1 MPLSSSSFANE
12 RASNERAPGA
22 GVTAVLGPTNT
33 GKTHLAIER
42 MLAHSSGII
51 GLPLRLLAR
60 EVYNKIAARAGPEA
74 VALITGEEKIKPPKP
89 RYWVSTVEAMP
100 RDIDVSFLAVD
111 EIQIAADLERGH
123 VFTDRI
129 LNRRGRDETLLLGAA
144 TMRPIIER
152 LLPGASIVTRP
163 RLSQLEFAG
172 DRKITRQPR
181 RTAIVAFSADEVY
194 AIAEL
199 IRRQHGGA
207 AVVLGSLSPRTRN
220 AQVEMFQSGDVDYL
234 VATDAVGMGLNLDV
248 DHVAFASDRKYD
260 GYQFRRLN
268 PSEFSQIAGRAGRA
282 TRDGTFGTT
291 GRCAPFEP
299 ELVNALQNHTFDSV
313 KVLQWRNSKLDFSS
327 IGALQVSLAET
338 PNHDALTRA
347 PIAEDLRVLDHAAR
361 DADVRE
367 MAQGKVAVERLWD
380 ACQIPD
386 YRRVAPAAHA
396 ELVVTLFTFLM
407 KRGRI
412 PDAWFGQQIAQADRT
427 DGDIDTLSG
436 RIAQVRT
443 WTFVAN
449 RPDWLADPDYWQGI
463 SREIENKLS
472 DALHERL
479 TERFV
484 DRRTSVLMRRLR
496 ENTMLNTEIDKTG
509 EVKVEGHVIG
519 RLDGFTFAPSAAE
532 AGSDAKALQATAQKA
547 LAGEIDSRAEKLS
560 NAPDDQFVLTS
571 DGTVRWT
578 GDAVARLVGTDN
590 VLVPRLRI
598 IADERLTGAPR
609 DNVQTR
615 LDLWLKTHI
624 EKLLGPLFDLTKAED
639 ITGIGRGIAFQLIE
653 ALGVLER
660 QKIAAEMKDLD
671 QASRASLRKYGVRF
685 GAYHIYI
692 PSLLKPAARAIA
704 SLLWAQKHDNVDLS
718 ALSGAQ
724 HLAGSGR
731 TSFAVDK
738 ALDRDAYRILGYK
751 QCGER
756 AVRVDILERLADLI
770 RPALSWR
777 PGASGEKPA
786 GAFDGR
792 TFVVTQAMTSLTGSA
807 GEDFASVLRALGYRM
822 EKKPALPPE
831 APKPVAVEAPAV
843 ETMTA
848 ETAPAEMAAAET
860 SEAEAG
866 PVESAPPTDAANVTE
881 PAIAVET
888 ADIADITPDVAE
900 AVTAEAVTAE
910 AVEEAKST
918 AALLPE
924 ISFAPSGEADAERAD
939 AAQAELQPDP
949 AAVVADDAPAVADET
964 AAKND
969 TAPATEAVSE
979 TAVAATVDA
988 PSADAT
994 DADASPADASPA
1006 ADATPA
1012 EPVLVEVWRPGGR
1025 ADDQRRPRHDRHD
1038 HRNRPRTNTN
1048 ADSNANASGTPVAI
1062 DGGDAQG
1069 RPTHERTNTRDRN
1082 RRPDFRKPRG
1092 DAPATANAAPATD
1105 GGAPQRDN
1113 RPPRDNFKGPRDN
1126 NRDGARA
1133 DGAKG
1138 GDRFKGKPSGGKPGD
1153 KFKGNRDGRRDDRG
1167 GGAALRQYATSA
1179 PPPSRDRDRP
1189 ADPNSPFAKLA
1200 ALKEQLASGRKDH

>member
-1 MPLSSSSFANE
+1 MAFSSSAPPFPNG
-12 RASNERAPGA
+12 RAPGS

-60 EVYNKIAARAGPEA
+60 EVYNKIVDRAGPDS
-74 VALITGEEKIKPPKP
+74 VALITGEEKIKPPKA
-89 RYWVSTVEAMP
+89 RFWVSTVEAMP

-129 LNRRGRDETLLLGAA
+129 LHRRGRDETLLLGAA

-220 AQVEMFQSGDVDYL
+220 AQVAMFQSGDVDYL

-268 PSEFSQIAGRAGRA
+268 PSEFAQIAGRAGRA

-299 ELVNALQNHTFDSV
+299 ELVNALQNHTFESV
-313 KVLQWRNSKLDFSS
+313 KVLQWRNAKLDFSS
-327 IGALQVSLAET
+327 LGALQVSLAQT
-338 PNHDALTRA
+338 PTHDALTRA

-367 MAQGKVAVERLWD
+367 MAVGAAAVERLWD
-380 ACQIPD
+380 ACQVPD
-386 YRRVAPAAHA
+386 YRKVAPAAHA
-396 ELVVTLFTFLM
+396 ELVTTLFGFLM
-407 KRGRI
+407 QKGKI
-412 PDAWFGQQIAQADRT
+412 PDAWFAAQIDQADRT
-427 DGDIDTLSG
+427 DGDIDTLSN
-436 RIAQVRT
+436 RIAHIRT

-449 RPDWLADPDYWQGI
+449 RPDWLADPEHWQGLA
-463 SREIENKLS
+463 RDIENKLS

-496 ENTMLNTEIDKTG
+496 ENSVLNTEIGKTG
-509 EVKVEGHVIG
+509 EVTVEGHVIG
-519 RLDGFTFAPSAAE
+519 RLDGFTFAPEAAE
-532 AGSDAKALQATAQKA
+532 AGSDAKALQATALKA
-547 LAGEIDSRAEKLS
+547 LAGEIDARAEKLS
-560 NAPDDQFVLTS
+560 AAPDEQFVLTS
-571 DGTVRWT
+571 DGTIRWT
-578 GDAVARLVGTDN
+578 GDAVAKLVATDD
-590 VLVPRLRI
+590 VLHPRLRI
-598 IADERLTGAPR
+598 ISDERLSGAPR
-609 DNVQTR
+609 EAVQTR

-624 EKLLGPLFDLTKAED
+624 EKLLGPLFDLHKAED
-639 ITGIGRGIAFQLIE
+639 ITGIARGIAFQLIE

-660 QKIAAEMKDLD
+660 SKIAAEMKDLD
-671 QASRASLRKYGVRF
+671 QPSRASLRKYGVRF
-685 GAYHIYI
+685 GAYHIYV
-692 PSLLKPAARAIA
+692 PPLLKPAARALA
-704 SLLWAQKHDNVDLS
+704 SLLWALKLDTVDMS

-738 ALDRDAYRILGYK
+738 ALDRDAYRVLGYR

-770 RPALSWR
+770 RPALAWR
-777 PGASGEKPA
+777 ETSPGTKPA

-792 TFVVTQAMTSLTGSA
+792 SFVVTQAMTSLTGSA

-822 EKKPALPPE
+822 EKRAPLP
-831 APKPVAVEAPAV
+831 PKPVVVEAAPAEVSSSESASVEVAAHETGEAAATPSATLLPDIAFSDAPSESEPIAVAEVADAPAAETPPEHPAVEA
-843 ETMTA
+843 
-848 ETAPAEMAAAET
+848 AA
-860 SEAEAG
+860 
-866 PVESAPPTDAANVTE
+866 E
-881 PAIAVET
+881 PAIA
-888 ADIADITPDVAE
+888 
-900 AVTAEAVTAE
+900 
-910 AVEEAKST
+910 
-918 AALLPE
+918 
-924 ISFAPSGEADAERAD
+924 GDAE
-939 AAQAELQPDP
+939 
-949 AAVVADDAPAVADET
+949 
-964 AAKND
+964 
-969 TAPATEAVSE
+969 
-979 TAVAATVDA
+979 
-988 PSADAT
+988 
-994 DADASPADASPA
+994 
-1006 ADATPA
+1006 PA
-1012 EPVLVEVWRPGGR
+1012 EPVAMPAEPVAATPDAPAEHTAAAADAPAAAPEMIEVWRPGGR
-1025 ADDQRRPRHDRHD
+1025 SEERRPRHDR
-1038 HRNRPRTNTN
+1038 NRPRHQPN
-1048 ADSNANASGTPVAI
+1048 AVAPEGATPVAAEGEAAV
-1062 DGGDAQG
+1062 DGARRERHG
-1069 RPTHERTNTRDRN
+1069 RPRRERNK
-1082 RRPDFRKPRG
+1082 DFRKPRT
-1092 DAPATANAAPATD
+1092 DTPVEANAAAAPAE
-1105 GGAPQRDN
+1105 GAPVREPRDDKREGN
-1113 RPPRDNFKGPRDN
+1113 RPPRERFQGKDRDGKSREGRDN
-1126 NRDGARA
+1126 RDKGKFGGGR
-1133 DGAKG
+1133 DKG
-1138 GDRFKGKPSGGKPGD
+1138 GRDKGDRDRSGGPSH
-1153 KFKGNRDGRRDDRG
+1153 
-1167 GGAALRQYATSA
+1167 RQWATSA
-1179 PPPSRDRDRP
+1179 APRERDRP

-1200 ALKEQLASGRKDH
+1200 ALREQLTAGRKDG